1 MAIGVQDITTVHSPH
16 PETWPQG
23 EPMRAQ
29 SVWAP
34 HCPRHAT
41 LQLSNGPVVFD
52 CPEGHTVQ
60 AADLDHE
67 FHGRLA

>member
-1 MAIGVQDITTVHSPH
+1 MVGVQELVTIRSPR
-16 PETWPQG
+16 PAVWPNR
-23 EPMRAQ
+23 ELMRIQ
-29 SVWAP
+29 

-41 LQLSNGPVVFD
+41 IQLSNGPVVFD